1 VLALRNPRPVGGEPR
16 RLRLELA
23 LPGFQRLG
31 PLECGPLPGGNRL
44 GAAARALLRS
54 MVAAGPPLELC
65 ELELACGDRLGALAQ
80 RLLQAL
86 ELGARP
92 VVVGAPRLGE
102 LPREP

>member
-1 VLALRNPRPVGGEPR
+1 VRA
-16 RLRLELA
+16 RLELVLAGLEGAGA
-23 LPGFQRLG
+23 LERG
-31 PLECGPLPGGNRL
+31 PLSCGDRL
-44 GAAARALLRS
+44 GAPGGGAFLHGLARPSALEP
-54 MVAAGPPLELC
+54 ALELR
-65 ELELACGDRLGALAQ
+65 ELALARGDRLGALAQ